1 MSENAKARKPAGK
14 GGVAGLVREIAETVA
29 DELGYY
35 VWDVEYVKEGARRI
49 LRITI
54 DNEEEITIEDCERFH
69 RTIDPKIDEAD
80 PIEESYYLEISSP
93 GIERE
98 LKTPM
103 HISAC
108 EGWQVEVKL
117 YAPINGTK
125 VFKGTLCECP
135 EGKIVIENG
144 ESRLEFE
151 AASVAKINTVYD
163 FGADD

>member
-1 MSENAKARKPAGK
+1 MSENAKMRKPGGK
-14 GGVAGLVREIAETVA
+14 GGAAGIVREIAETVA

-54 DNEEEITIEDCERFH
+54 DNEEGITIDDCEKFH

-80 PIEESYYLEISSP
+80 PIEESYYLEVSSP

-117 YAPINGTK
+117 YAPVNGTK

-135 EGKIVIENG
+135 EGKIIIENG
-144 ESRLEFE
+144 EGTLEFE

>member
-54 DNEEEITIEDCERFH
+54 DNEEGITIEDCERFH
-69 RTIDPKIDEAD
+69 RTIDPKIDEVD

-125 VFKGTLCECP
+125 VFKERFVSAP
-135 EGKIVIENG
+135 RER
-144 ESRLEFE
+144 S
-151 AASVAKINTVYD
+151 S
-163 FGADD
+163 